1 MEDGVDFMPRLCI
14 ISVKE
19 AYIMKYLKYVFAL
32 CLALSIF
39 ASCVD
44 NKVLLT
50 INKEQYT
57 VDDFNSRI
65 QFAPTDDSIKRTEK
79 INEFVNQMLVIY
91 AAREQG
97 YEKDPVVT
105 AAYETNRKDIITR
118 GFYEAQVIDKIKISD
133 YDAKKLYNQY
143 MDQYHLAQIVL
154 PSESLATFLGKELKR
169 GIEFD
174 SLLKYSLD
182 TLTANGD
189 IGSFSALSLPP
200 EIFEAVKKA
209 KLGTTTEPI
218 LFGEY
223 FYILKVI
230 EHKKADTPKFD
241 DVKESIKSSLLR
253 EKALELGEKFTTAL
267 IDKAHVEYN
276 DEGFASL
283 LKPDSLITDKDL
295 DTWIVKKVTGKDTNI
310 VRVRSIIDA
319 VRYQYQRS
327 SIDPKIL
334 VQRALLPDLLYEEAV
349 RTKAENLPKIKN
361 DLRSALN
368 TLLYQKFY
376 SDNVLEKIVIDS
388 AMVTKYFKDHPE
400 TYKDKKLQD
409 VYTQVSSKI
418 RENTIASLRETL
430 FTELR
435 AKYNPQLNEKAV
447 SELMSKKEEK

>member
-1 MEDGVDFMPRLCI
+1 
-14 ISVKE
+14 
-19 AYIMKYLKYVFAL
+19 MKYLKYAFAL
-32 CLALSIF
+32 GLAISIF

-50 INKEQYT
+50 INKDQYT

-65 QFAPTDDSIKRTEK
+65 QFAPTDDSVKRTEK
-79 INEFVNQMLVIY
+79 INEFVNQMLVIC

-105 AAYETNRKDIITR
+105 AAFETNRKDIITR

-133 YDAKKLYNQY
+133 YDAKKKYDQY

-154 PSESLATFLGKELKR
+154 PSESLASFLGKEIKR
-169 GIEFD
+169 GVEFD

-200 EIFEAVKKA
+200 EIFEAIKKT
-209 KLGTTTEPI
+209 KIGTTTEPI

-223 FYILKVI
+223 YYILKVI

-253 EKALELGEKFTTAL
+253 EKAMALGEKFTTSL

-276 DEGFASL
+276 DEGFACL
-283 LKPDSLITDKDL
+283 LKPDSTITEKDL

-327 SIDPKIL
+327 NLDPKIL
-334 VQRALLPDLLYEEAV
+334 VQRALLPDLLYDEAI
-349 RTKAENLPKIKN
+349 RTKAENLPRIKK
-361 DLRSALN
+361 DLRNAMN

-376 SDNVLEKIVIDS
+376 SDNVLEKVVIDS
-388 AMVTKYFKDHPE
+388 AMVVKHFKEHPAD
-400 TYKDKKLQD
+400 YKDKKLQD
-409 VYTQVSSKI
+409 VYTQISSKI
-418 RENTIASLRETL
+418 RESMVASLRETL
-430 FTELR
+430 YAGLR
-435 AKYNPQLNEKAV
+435 AKYNPQLNEKV
-447 SELMSKKEEK
+447 VGELMSKKEGK